1 MVSERKYSTIRIY
14 ADDTKRLWDRINAKH
29 RTLAD
34 VISSLLDA
42 EESDEAT

>member
-14 ADDTKRLWDRINAKH
+14 ADDTKRLWDLINAKH

-34 VISSLLDA
+34 VISYLLNA
-42 EESDEAT
+42 EGSDEPT